1 MRDGRVLT
9 QMASNPDPSSVAQV
23 EARKRR
29 VLQAAV
35 TVKLTREI
43 AERTRE
49 AIRQSRG
56 LLQRV
61 ERMLQALDPRGT

>member
-1 MRDGRVLT
+1 
-9 QMASNPDPSSVAQV
+9 MASNADPSSVAQV
-23 EARKRR
+23 EAMKRR
-29 VLQAAV
+29 VRQTAV

-43 AERTRE
+43 AEQSRE

-61 ERMLQALDPRGT
+61 ERMLQAPGPRGT